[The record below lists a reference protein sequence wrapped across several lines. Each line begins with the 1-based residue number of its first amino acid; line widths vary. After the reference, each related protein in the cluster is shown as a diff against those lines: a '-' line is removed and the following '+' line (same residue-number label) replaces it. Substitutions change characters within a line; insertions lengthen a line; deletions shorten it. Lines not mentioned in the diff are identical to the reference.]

1 MNQIS
6 ISIETFRNIINA
18 KIEYAQNTQRILDKQ
33 IELARIEAHMATL
46 WLENCQEK
54 KRIVARLEE
63 ALERINDVTQN
74 TPNTNSIDDRN
85 IEADIVEAEQK
96 ANAIYQELN
105 NFDESNPRANDYQTC
120 LSRMRTIK
128 REIEDLL
135 LYAQEIEHTEHDIDV
150 PRCH

>member
-1 MNQIS
+1 MNPIS

-33 IELARIEAHMATL
+33 IELARIEAYMSTL

-54 KRIVARLEE
+54 KRIVTRLEE

-120 LSRMRTIK
+120 LSRMRAIK

-135 LYAQEIEHTEHDIDV
+135 LLAQEIEHTEHDIDV